1 MTTAS
6 ELILENEQLLKA
18 IEARQQ
24 SLNQLSM
31 YLSELE
37 SQLALIF
44 AASPDIIVFLDS
56 STKILKISDACYT
69 LLGYK
74 REEMIGRDL
83 WDFISVTDIDI
94 AKAHLSNVKE
104 SKIVNFEGD
113 RVLVNYWIAK
123 NGTHIKLAWR
133 FSLYDEREQQTIGV
147 ATDVSYLG
155 FNEKYNIKLLEKAID
170 LSTDGIIITDS
181 SENDYKIL
189 YVNPSFEK
197 MTGYFKSEMVGR
209 NCRFLQT
216 ENTKNSRAIRT
227 LRKSLSNREGCS
239 VLLENIRKNNTVF
252 YNHLSISTVKD
263 RGEVTNYIGISKDV
277 TEKIGIDFDWSP
289 NTETGF
295 CHVK

>member
-1 MTTAS
+1 MSTAS

-18 IEARQQ
+18 IEVRQQ
-24 SLNQLSM
+24 SLNRLSM

-56 STKILKISDACYT
+56 NTKILKISDACYT

-74 REEMIGRDL
+74 REEMIGKEL
-83 WDFISVTDIDI
+83 WDFISATDIDI
-94 AKAHLSNVKE
+94 AKTHLRNVKD
-104 SKIVNFEGD
+104 SKIINFEVD

-155 FNEKYNIKLLEKAID
+155 FNEKYNVKLLEKAID

-197 MTGYFKSEMVGR
+197 TTGYFKSEMVGR

-227 LRKSLSNREGCS
+227 LRKSLSNREGCN